1 MPLLLHWATYY
12 FHTFGAINLGIEFM
26 KGMWWK
32 LLGIVLVLYAI
43 IGGFLMPVP
52 AMPILNETIRN
63 TFFHIPMW
71 FAMMILMTIS
81 LVSSIQYLSS
91 GNLQKDAA
99 ASDAINVSLLMGFLG
114 LFTGMLWANFT
125 WGTPWTNDVK
135 LNGTAV
141 AILIYVAYIILR
153 GSLQDEHRRA
163 KVSAVY
169 NIFAYVMMMM
179 FINIIPRLSGTD
191 SLHPGNGG
199 NPAFGTYDMDNT
211 MRMVFYPAI
220 IGWTLIGTWV
230 LNLKM
235 RINKIENK
243 LLYD

>member
-1 MPLLLHWATYY
+1 MGT
-12 FHTFGAINLGIEFM
+12 EFM
-26 KGMWWK
+26 KRMWWK

-99 ASDAINVSLLMGFLG
+99 ASEAINVSLLMGFLG

-141 AILIYVAYIILR
+141 AILIYVAYITLR
-153 GSLQDEHRRA
+153 GSLQDDHRRA

-169 NIFAYVMMMM
+169 NIFAYVMMML
-179 FINIIPRLSGTD
+179 FINVIPRLSGTD

-211 MRMVFYPAI
+211 MRMVFYPAT
-220 IGWTLIGTWV
+220 IGWTLIGTWI
-230 LNLKM
+230 LSLKM

>member
-1 MPLLLHWATYY
+1 MGT
-12 FHTFGAINLGIEFM
+12 EFM
-26 KGMWWK
+26 KRMWWK

-43 IGGFLMPVP
+43 IGGLLMPVP

-99 ASDAINVSLLMGFLG
+99 ASEAINVSLLMGFLG

-169 NIFAYVMMMM
+169 NIFAYVMMML
-179 FINIIPRLSGTD
+179 FINVIPRLSGTD

-211 MRMVFYPAI
+211 MRMVFYPAT
-220 IGWTLIGTWV
+220 IGWTLIGTWI
-230 LNLKM
+230 LSLKM

>member
-1 MPLLLHWATYY
+1 
-12 FHTFGAINLGIEFM
+12 M

-52 AMPILNETIRN
+52 SMPILNETIRN
-63 TFFHIPMW
+63 TYFHIPMW
-71 FAMMILMTIS
+71 FAMMILMTAS
-81 LVSSIQYLSS
+81 LVNSIQYLSS
-91 GNLQKDAA
+91 GNLKKDTL
-99 ASDAINVSLLMGFLG
+99 ASETINVALLLGFLG
-114 LFTGMLWANFT
+114 LFTGMIWANYT

-163 KVSAVY
+163 KVAAVY
-169 NIFAYVMMMM
+169 NIFSFVMMML
-179 FINIIPRLSGTD
+179 FINVIPRLSGTD

-199 NPAFGTYDMDNT
+199 NPAFGEYDMNST
-211 MRMVFYPAI
+211 MRMVFYPAV
-220 IGWTLIGTWV
+220 IGWTLIGTWIV
-230 LNLKM
+230 SLRM

-243 LLYD
+243 LFYD